1 MNELIGLLAGL
12 CTTIAFIPQII
23 KTIRTRDTSGI
34 SLYMYLIYVTGVA
47 LWITFG
53 VLIGSM
59 AVVATNSVC
68 ILLAGVVLF
77 MKIRSTL
84 RSGNNA
90 K

>member
-23 KTIRTRDTSGI
+23 KTIRTGDTSGI
-34 SLYMYLIYVTGVA
+34 SLTMYIIYVTGVI

-53 VLIGSM
+53 VLIGSL

-68 ILLAGVVLF
+68 VLLAGAVLA
-77 MKIRSTL
+77 MKIRNTFRL
-84 RSGNNA
+84 
-90 K
+90 